1 LRKAKARE
9 GAYVVMGRII
19 APGRDGEIKD
29 ERWKMKKGE
38 NAYGRKNWNVGCSG
52 AIYLCP

>member
-1 LRKAKARE
+1 MRKAKARE